1 MSMSTHVM
9 GLRDANDPHHVKM
22 VAALEAC
29 LAVPLPLPA
38 PLLEYFDGTSN
49 PDAALK
55 VEVPF
60 KKSNTDSQNHYDVVV
75 SEIPAHVKVI
85 RFTNSW

>member
-38 PLLEYFDGTSN
+38 P
-49 PDAALK
+49 DAVVLAK
-55 VEVPF
+55 V
-60 KKSNTDSQNHYDVVV
+60 KCL
-75 SEIPAHVKVI
+75 AHGCQSRTPGFSTLYCI
-85 RFTNSW
+85 CWPR